1 MVLPAGT
8 RSLTVSIRRDGK
20 LIAKRTVTRGAGAYS
35 HALKL
40 TRKGAY
46 QVTLQPTAGR
56 TVTPAKASLQIV

>member
-8 RSLTVSIRRDGK
+8 RSLTVRIRRDGK
-20 LIAKRTVTRGAGAYS
+20 LIAKRTVTRGGGAYS

-46 QVTLQPTAGR
+46 QVTLQAAAGR
-56 TVTPAKASLQIV
+56 TVTPAKASFQIV